1 MIKAAV
7 IGCGSMGQNHIR
19 NYAEIDDVDLVAV
32 CDVDLER
39 ARKFSKKYGC
49 KAYDNYLEMI
59 NKEKPDVVSVVVPT
73 KLHKKVAVDV
83 LNKKVN
89 ILLEKPIAP
98 NIKDAEEII
107 NAAKKNK
114 VKLMIGHIERFNP
127 AVIEAKQRI
136 LNKELGKL
144 IEITAVR
151 VGPFAARIRDVGVIT
166 DLTIHDIDTVKFLT
180 ESKIKEVY
188 GFTSSK
194 INSDREDLFFGLARF
209 DNGIVASFQTNWMTP
224 TKIRETRIVGE
235 KGMFK
240 IDYLTQDLYF
250 YENAYFNNVPT
261 YDEVLRGVLEGKMVK
276 YKINKIEPLRN
287 EILHFI
293 DAVKHNKEP
302 AVSGEVGLEKL
313 RVALKFIESSKKKEV
328 IR

>member
-19 NYAEIDDVDLVAV
+19 NYAEIEDVDLVAV
-32 CDVDLER
+32 CDVDIAR

-49 KAYDNYLEMI
+49 KAYDNYAEMI
-59 NKEKPDVVSVVVPT
+59 DKEKPDVVSVVVPT

-89 ILLEKPIAP
+89 ILLEKPIAS

-107 NAAKKNK
+107 NSAKENN

-127 AVIEAKQRI
+127 AVIEAKRRI
-136 LNKELGKL
+136 LNNELGKL

-151 VGPFAARIRDVGVIT
+151 VGPFAMRIRDVGVIT

-180 ESKIKEVY
+180 EGNIIEVY

-194 INSDREDLFFGLARF
+194 INKDREDLFFGLARF
-209 DNGIVASFQTNWMTP
+209 DNNIVASFQTNWMTP
-224 TKIRETRIVGE
+224 HKIRETRIVGE

-240 IDYLTQDLYF
+240 IDYLTQNLYF
-250 YENAYFNNVPT
+250 YENAYFKNIPT

-276 YKINKIEPLRN
+276 YKINKTEPLRN

-293 DAVKHNKEP
+293 DAVKHNKTP
-302 AVSGEVGLEKL
+302 SVSGEVGLENLKI
-313 RVALKFIESSKKKEV
+313 ALKFIESSKKKEV